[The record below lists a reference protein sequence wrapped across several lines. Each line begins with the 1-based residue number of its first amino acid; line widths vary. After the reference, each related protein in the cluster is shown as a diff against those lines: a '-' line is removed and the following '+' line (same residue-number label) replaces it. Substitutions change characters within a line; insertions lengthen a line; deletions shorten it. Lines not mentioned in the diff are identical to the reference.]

1 MEPLEEA
8 VPERL
13 AQAEIDTAVSVA
25 RRVSENIR
33 RAVQVR
39 DDVLEHVTVSML
51 AEGHILVED

>member
-25 RRVSENIR
+25 RRVAENIQTR
-33 RAVQVR
+33 RRRSAR
-39 DDVLEHVTVSML
+39 RCSSTSP
-51 AEGHILVED
+51 